1 MAMWHSFVCRFS
13 DRFRIVLFDFPNQGA
28 GRIVEGASYLSLEEQ
43 VGILKAVIDATGGEG
58 RLSVCSASWG
68 GVVALAYAARHP
80 EKLHS
85 LILASIGTKANQKM
99 VDMITKGLEMP
110 VIDRLEVAKS
120 IIETFGRELPAA
132 MKNRIVSQFQR
143 MDTQAFQAFFQH
155 GSTVISVRDLDK
167 VVHVGDVQCKT
178 ILVYGEK
185 DAIVDLADV
194 RFLAAQM
201 PHSEVRIIKNVGHFL
216 HLEKKELLDV
226 YEDILS
232 SLDVIPDKRPYSVPP
247 AFVRIANRLV
257 TTSAGRGQRQKSLT
271 VLRQT
276 RRHCSAFTKT
286 P

>member
-43 VGILKAVIDATGGEG
+43 VDILNAVIDATGGEG

-143 MDTQAFQAFFQH
+143 MGTQAFQAFFQH
-155 GSTVISVRDLDK
+155 
-167 VVHVGDVQCKT
+167 GDVQCKT

-232 SLDVIPDKRPYSVPP
+232 SLDVIPGMRPYCVPP

-257 TTSAGRGQRQKSLT
+257 TSAGRGQRQKSLT

-276 RRHCSAFTKT
+276 RRHCSASTKT